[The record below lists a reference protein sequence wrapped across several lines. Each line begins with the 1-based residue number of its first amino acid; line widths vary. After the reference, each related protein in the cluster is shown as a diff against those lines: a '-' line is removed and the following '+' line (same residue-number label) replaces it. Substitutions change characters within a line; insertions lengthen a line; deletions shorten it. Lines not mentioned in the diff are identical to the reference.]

1 VQIRTH
7 EMHQAN
13 ELGVAAHW
21 RYKEGGRGTACFVR
35 GAERLEAVLR
45 QRGVAF
51 ETTSCMGACGQ
62 APVLVVDG
70 ALAMG
75 QPEALPWA

>member
-1 VQIRTH
+1 
-7 EMHQAN
+7 
-13 ELGVAAHW
+13 
-21 RYKEGGRGTACFVR
+21 VR
-35 GAERLEAVLR
+35 GAERLEAALR